1 MLINQEGFF
10 MKIIV
15 LAMLV
20 TLTAGGSSPLPAM
33 GAKLLTRPQILN
45 IIRNVNSVN
54 LYGAQGLPSNAEEV
68 ASLVN
73 GALQRASRCSR
84 TYHRYTSRR
93 GREAEGA
100 NRGLHP
106 ANIRKS
112 DRTAVWGGGVNAT
125 VTRRSYVGGV
135 RLLLSTYN
143 AIITSHRGQIAA
155 LISLR
160 RLRVA

>member
-1 MLINQEGFF
+1 

-45 IIRNVNSVN
+45 IIRTVNSVN

-73 GALQRASRCSR
+73 ARFNELVDA
-84 TYHRYTSRR
+84 
-93 GREAEGA
+93 
-100 NRGLHP
+100 
-106 ANIRKS
+106 
-112 DRTAVWGGGVNAT
+112 
-125 VTRRSYVGGV
+125 
-135 RLLLSTYN
+135 
-143 AIITSHRGQIAA
+143 AA
-155 LISLR
+155 LITAIR
-160 RLRVA
+160 RAEDGKRRVRIEDYTQLTYEKAIEQLYEEKVLTPQLLEGLASAESGYYYPHMMP